1 MKYMTQVHTGP
12 HLFVIF
18 SNYPKLIPMSYRR
31 FIENQLREN
40 FDLFGVP
47 VRVSFRRKMKKASAI
62 LTKEGIE
69 VKGVG
74 KRKFAP
80 ALIIRP
86 LLLQKVPHLMR
97 KSIISVIWVTFGAFY
112 RFLQPGNAKSVN

>member
-1 MKYMTQVHTGP
+1 
-12 HLFVIF
+12 
-18 SNYPKLIPMSYRR
+18 
-31 FIENQLREN
+31 
-40 FDLFGVP
+40 
-47 VRVSFRRKMKKASAI
+47 MKKASAI

-97 KSIISVIWVTFGAFY
+97 KSIISVIWVTFGLFIASCGQETPNLSISFWNVENL
-112 RFLQPGNAKSVN
+112 FKKKLK